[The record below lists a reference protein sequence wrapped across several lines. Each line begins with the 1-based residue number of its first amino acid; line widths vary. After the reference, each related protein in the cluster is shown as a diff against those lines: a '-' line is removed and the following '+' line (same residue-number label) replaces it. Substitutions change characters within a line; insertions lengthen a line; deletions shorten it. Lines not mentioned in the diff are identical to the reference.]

1 MKLKNSAWNWKEVRM
16 LVRSL
21 TLATLMAFTGPL
33 LAADNRGPLEQDQ
46 GKFRPLIVIAPSS
59 IDPTQVQLK
68 KDLEQ
73 PENKQKF
80 TERNMVLYTVNYTSI
95 GTVGQRDGKDL
106 GAQDTNALIRAL
118 KLGASVG
125 TKVILVGK
133 DGEKKVEKTVP
144 PDTLDLAEFFAAV
157 DKMPMAEK
165 EAAAP
170 AEPEP
175 AAPAAGKPGKHA
187 PQPLED

>member
-1 MKLKNSAWNWKEVRM
+1 M

-80 TERNMVLYTVNYTSI
+80 AERNMVLYTVNYTSI
-95 GTVGQRDGKDL
+95 GIVGQRDGKDL
-106 GAQDTNALIRAL
+106 DAQNATALIRAL
-118 KLGASVG
+118 KLGASEATIVVLLG
-125 TKVILVGK
+125 KNGQEIIKRKVPS
-133 DGEKKVEKTVP
+133 DTV
-144 PDTLDLAEFFAAV
+144 DVADFFDAV
-157 DKMPMAEK
+157 DKTPMAEK

-175 AAPAAGKPGKHA
+175 AAPAAGKPGAKAKPGKHA

>member
-1 MKLKNSAWNWKEVRM
+1 M

-80 TERNMVLYTVNYTSI
+80 AERNMVLYTVNYTSI

-118 KLGASVG
+118 KLGASAG

-144 PDTLDLAEFFAAV
+144 PIPLTLQNFLPQSI
-157 DKMPMAEK
+157 KCQWPK
-165 EAAAP
+165 K
-170 AEPEP
+170 
-175 AAPAAGKPGKHA
+175 KPPH
-187 PQPLED
+187 PPN